1 MCYHF
6 HELILF
12 FLLNKEIY
20 IKLINFNFYNFYN
33 IILLKEKKFYVPLYL
48 NNFQSILKKYKI
60 IIINKNIICIIFF
73 ENISIIKNFKII
85 YVNYLFGFHYRLV
98 VM

>member
-48 NNFQSILKKYKI
+48 NNLSILKKYKI

-73 ENISIIKNFKII
+73 ENISIK
-85 YVNYLFGFHYRLV
+85 
-98 VM
+98 